1 MIFILIFPYYFFS
14 PDFKNPVMKEVMKI
28 GKEEGMNIEC
38 LSIVLY
44 WMILYLLLVTIE
56 NYKRIIIL
64 YNYPFKLS

>member
-1 MIFILIFPYYFFS
+1 
-14 PDFKNPVMKEVMKI
+14 MKEVMKI

-38 LSIVLY
+38 LRIVLY